1 MNVVLPEKQKSG
13 AQELKA
19 KESGRNLGLDRPKD
33 STKTMAEPHEIFSS
47 ETAKCVRSSRIFG
60 IVTGKTNVS
69 INRDRDRVEIGRRC
83 GRSWGG
89 QAIRMRIFSKEMYGD
104 KWGVGRTEIQVKLGW
119 STAKIAR
126 IRVEPEIPRHSR
138 ASPGDDGSVSDGE
151 EDLELVV
158 CQYGR
163 ICHHYPHLEHD
174 EQSTF
179 HVGGHDDEQITH
191 KNHEKILDDREND
204 EGSACIITAELSGYS
219 GEMSIVSRPTYPENT
234 APNVRDQMNDDVE
247 AVIQIR
253 QINPRHPAVV
263 SASAIP
269 TRGSVAFSIA
279 IPEPRPPEPLS
290 LTPPGANSTAGD
302 TSYAGAGTTGANAQ
316 ANANASATR
325 SPTSPVPHHPGPI
338 VLLRG
343 PRSPALPATTLHP
356 GTSL

>member
-104 KWGVGRTEIQVKLGW
+104 KRGIGRTEIQVKLGW

-204 EGSACIITAELSGYS
+204 EGSACIINRGNSSITPPCLRRSPQPRSSLATA
-219 GEMSIVSRPTYPENT
+219 
-234 APNVRDQMNDDVE
+234 
-247 AVIQIR
+247 IR

-316 ANANASATR
+316 ANTNASATR

>member
-1 MNVVLPEKQKSG
+1 MKKEIEKTQSGVLVT
-13 AQELKA
+13 
-19 KESGRNLGLDRPKD
+19 NLRLVPRIPMCMIQIPVIREWSQGSNFPSSML
-33 STKTMAEPHEIFSS
+33 SMVTSEPLM
-47 ETAKCVRSSRIFG
+47 SR
-60 IVTGKTNVS
+60 
-69 INRDRDRVEIGRRC
+69 
-83 GRSWGG
+83 
-89 QAIRMRIFSKEMYGD
+89 
-104 KWGVGRTEIQVKLGW
+104 
-119 STAKIAR
+119 
-126 IRVEPEIPRHSR
+126 RHSR

-158 CQYGR
+158 CQYAG

-269 TRGSVAFSIA
+269 TRGSVAFSLA

-356 GTSL
+356 GTSP